1 MRSYA
6 SLCVAIFGLVMLSAC
21 ESNVVTKPGS
31 FAKLQE
37 EAKVV
42 TNSNYKIGLGDE
54 IEVKFF
60 FTPELN
66 DRVTVQPDGTI
77 SIMFADDIKA
87 AGKTKKQLTKEIKQS
102 LAPHVKQLDLSVS
115 VRSFASQRVY
125 IGGEIARAGAYPI
138 TGDQTILQMLNE
150 AGWVAPTG
158 RQNEIVLIRRNAEGK
173 EEPYP
178 LDISKVI
185 SGEDMTN
192 NVTVL
197 AGDTIIVPPYGAVD
211 SNRWVE
217 RNITRMLPFSMGAS
231 ASVTRTVGSNNN
243 GQ

>member
-1 MRSYA
+1 MRLHA
-6 SLCVAIFGLVMLSAC
+6 SLCVALFGLVMLTAC

-31 FAKLQE
+31 FDKLQK

-42 TNSNYKIGLGDE
+42 ANSSYKIGLGDE

-66 DRVTVQPDGTI
+66 DRVTVQPDGNI

-87 AGKTKKQLTKEIKQS
+87 EGKTKKQLTKEIKQR

-115 VRSFASQRVY
+115 VRSFGSQRVF
-125 IGGEIARAGAYPI
+125 IGGEIARAGAYNI
-138 TGDQTILQMLNE
+138 TGDQTLLQMLNE

-158 RQNEIVLIRRNAEGK
+158 RQNEIVLIRRNEEGK
-173 EEPYP
+173 EESYP

-185 SGEDMTN
+185 SGEDMEN
-192 NVTVL
+192 NVIVL

-217 RNITRMLPFSMGAS
+217 RNITRMLPLSLGAS
-231 ASVTRTVGSNNN
+231 ASVSRTVGSNNA
-243 GQ
+243 Q

>member
-1 MRSYA
+1 
-6 SLCVAIFGLVMLSAC
+6 MLSAC

-31 FAKLQE
+31 FEKLQK
-37 EAKVV
+37 EAKAVAG
-42 TNSNYKIGLGDE
+42 SDYRIGLGDE

-66 DRVTVQPDGTI
+66 DRVTVQPDGNV

-87 AGKTKKQLTKEIKQS
+87 EGKTKKQLTREIKKR

-115 VRSFASQRVY
+115 VRSFGSQRVF
-125 IGGEIARAGAYPI
+125 IGGEIARAGAYSI
-138 TGDQTILQMLNE
+138 TGDQTLLQMLGE

-158 RQNEIVLIRRNAEGK
+158 RQNEIVLIRRNDEGT
-173 EEPYP
+173 EESYP

-192 NVTVL
+192 NVIVM

-217 RNITRMLPFSMGAS
+217 RNITRMLPLSLGAS
-231 ASVTRTVGSNNN
+231 ASVSRTVGPNA
-243 GQ
+243 Q